1 MSEPRRDRAAARQ
14 WRVSAGGV
22 ARGEVRAGEK
32 RKSAPKT
39 KMYTERHSMTN
50 RRIRLKPT
58 CHCEERSDV
67 AIRPPLRRTK
77 TYCYLEKKRIPTTSD
92 IGHWFRNDSGFL
104 YSAVSFLN
112 WHLLSTGAEC
122 KRRTQQKSPR
132 RGRPPCRPAGITDVP
147 KHYTTLPYFTM
158 NHYIILS
165 AKHKPRKNQIRLFL
179 FIFMCYNSLCI
190 GIILYFYERH
200 TQWDFSIRFSAAT
213 MTVS

>member
-1 MSEPRRDRAAARQ
+1 MRRTHLAPLLGSEAAALPLG
-14 WRVSAGGV
+14 AP
-22 ARGEVRAGEK
+22 ARGAVAQRLRGRRSGVWSRGEK
-32 RKSAPKT
+32 
-39 KMYTERHSMTN
+39 TERSQTN
-50 RRIRLKPT
+50 LSLRGAKRRGNP
-58 CHCEERSDV
+58 H
-67 AIRPPLRRTK
+67 PLYAMRKCTAAQK
-77 TYCYLEKKRIPTTSD
+77 KKRIPTTSD
-92 IGHWFRNDSGFL
+92 VGHWSRNDSGFL

-112 WHLLSTGAEC
+112 LHLLSTGAEC

-132 RGRPPCRPAGITDVP
+132 RGRPLCRPASTACAP
-147 KHYTTLPYFTM
+147 KHYTTLPYFTES
-158 NHYIILS
+158 HYIILS

>member
-1 MSEPRRDRAAARQ
+1 MEQGINNLSLRGAKRRGNPFSFTPRGNILPSIKETDSHDQ
-14 WRVSAGGV
+14 
-22 ARGEVRAGEK
+22 
-32 RKSAPKT
+32 
-39 KMYTERHSMTN
+39 
-50 RRIRLKPT
+50 
-58 CHCEERSDV
+58 CE
-67 AIRPPLRRTK
+67 
-77 TYCYLEKKRIPTTSD
+77 
-92 IGHWFRNDSGFL
+92 HWSRNDSGFL

-132 RGRPPCRPAGITDVP
+132 RGRPLCRPAGITDVP
-147 KHYTTLPYFTM
+147 KHYTTLPYFTID
-158 NHYIILS
+158 HYIILS

>member
-1 MSEPRRDRAAARQ
+1 MRRTLLAPLLGSEAAALHLGAPFRG
-14 WRVSAGGV
+14 AV
-22 ARGEVRAGEK
+22 ARATEGAPELRLLPIVK
-32 RKSAPKT
+32 RKSAVKQPLSLRGAKRRGNPHPLYAMC
-39 KMYTERHSMTN
+39 KYTAVKKE
-50 RRIRLKPT
+50 
-58 CHCEERSDV
+58 
-67 AIRPPLRRTK
+67 
-77 TYCYLEKKRIPTTSD
+77 KRIPTTS
-92 IGHWFRNDSGFL
+92 
-104 YSAVSFLN
+104 V
-112 WHLLSTGAEC
+112 STGLGMTVVFYTLPSLFSTGTYYQLEQCA
-122 KRRTQQKSPR
+122 KDSTRPKSPR

-147 KHYTTLPYFTM
+147 KHYTTLPYFII

>member
-104 YSAVSFLN
+104 YSALSFPK
-112 WHLLSTGAEC
+112 WHFLHPGDPSVACATAPLVGAPRARRIDMPPLPQIPHFFQSPIDIVGI
-122 KRRTQQKSPR
+122 KR
-132 RGRPPCRPAGITDVP
+132 
-147 KHYTTLPYFTM
+147 
-158 NHYIILS
+158 
-165 AKHKPRKNQIRLFL
+165 
-179 FIFMCYNSLCI
+179 
-190 GIILYFYERH
+190 
-200 TQWDFSIRFSAAT
+200 
-213 MTVS
+213 